1 LHLAALV
8 RAKKAEADL
17 IKTWEGL
24 PCTQFELTHTSS
36 VVARVAQFLSSEKQR
51 TKALAGHLKR
61 KRESLSD
68 SSDDETGSSG
78 KKVAEVKE
86 GTRAAALMQEIV
98 EKLSGASKGK
108 AIGHFSNC
116 PYPSA
121 AEEKFR
127 VKRQRK
133 LEAELERESP
143 EACHLTS
150 KEVAEFIMVLK
161 DMCRDRTVVQV
172 LHHHSFTLSS
182 HKYGECSVL
191 LKTFFNLSIKHTLID
206 FDPNME
212 RVLFFVAGDKG
223 AGAVA
228 GQQTCK
234 CPQVHE

>member
-17 IKTWEGL
+17 IKNWKGL
-24 PCTQFELTHTSS
+24 PCTQSELTHTSS
-36 VVARVAQFLSSEKQR
+36 VVARVAQFLSSEKQQ
-51 TKALAGHLKR
+51 TKALAGHPKR
-61 KRESLSD
+61 KREFLSD
-68 SSDDETGSSG
+68 SSDDETGSSA
-78 KKVAEVKE
+78 KKVAAVKE

-121 AEEKFR
+121 AEERFR

-150 KEVAEFIMVLK
+150 MEVAEFIMVLK
-161 DMCRDRTVVQV
+161 DICSDRTVIQV

-191 LKTFFNLSIKHTLID
+191 LKTFFSLSIKHT
-206 FDPNME
+206 
-212 RVLFFVAGDKG
+212 
-223 AGAVA
+223 
-228 GQQTCK
+228 
-234 CPQVHE
+234 H